1 MKLTETRKAFLEAA
15 IEKYGS
21 ETVIKRSDIES
32 LVESNEFGFPYWFT
46 WIAAGGIWDKDLK
59 RGEYRLPE
67 TSTPK
72 SFPREKFEDFET
84 GDPIGGSALTPNVT
98 VKTVSTEISTSNEE
112 AVEESIVA
120 YHNPTENLVPSKD
133 PLYVPFGH
141 FNDIYS
147 IIKSGMYYPAFI
159 TGLSGN
165 GKTFMVEQACAKAK
179 REFFRVNITV
189 ETDEDD
195 LLGHYALI
203 DGNTVWQDGPVV
215 KAMERG
221 AILLLDEIDLAS
233 SKIMCLQPVLE
244 GKGVFLKKV
253 NRFVSPSKGFNVLA
267 TANTKGKGS
276 EDGRFIGTN
285 ILNEAFLERFPITVE
300 QEYPTVSV
308 ERKILDKV
316 FVSLDVDCGDFSERL
331 VTWADIIRKTFF
343 EGGIDEIIAT
353 RRLVHIANAFA
364 IFGDRK
370 KAIEMC
376 IARFDEDTKT
386 SFIDLYSKVDAEVSE
401 AMAKEAAGEG
411 NLMTPDTSLEDKTS
425 DSEDLT
431 PF

>member
-1 MKLTETRKAFLEAA
+1 MKMSESRKLSLDAFRDYVGGDSFTRKDILEFTESGRHKELGVIRPWFL
-15 IEKYGS
+15 
-21 ETVIKRSDIES
+21 
-32 LVESNEFGFPYWFT
+32 
-46 WIAAGGIWDKDLK
+46 AGDENKIS
-59 RGEYRLPE
+59 RGLWRWPSTEVASV
-67 TSTPK
+67 STPE
-72 SFPREKFEDFET
+72 SVPVVE
-84 GDPIGGSALTPNVT
+84 
-98 VKTVSTEISTSNEE
+98 TVSTT
-112 AVEESIVA
+112 EESSSVVA
-120 YHNPTENLVPSKD
+120 YHNPTENLVPDKD

-141 FNDIYS
+141 FNDVQNIA
-147 IIKSGMYYPAFI
+147 KSGRFYPAFI

-179 REFFRVNITV
+179 REYFRVNITV

-203 DGNTVWQDGPVV
+203 NGNTVWQDGPVV

-221 AILLLDEIDLAS
+221 AVLLLDEIDLAS

-253 NRFVSPSKGFNVLA
+253 NRFVKPSVGFTVFA

-276 EDGRFIGTN
+276 EDGRFIGTI
-285 ILNEAFLERFPITVE
+285 ILNEAFLERFPITME
-300 QEYPTVSV
+300 QEYPSV
-308 ERKILDKV
+308 AIERKILDKV
-316 FVSLDVDCGDFSERL
+316 FVSLDIESGDFSEKL
-331 VTWADIIRKTFF
+331 VNWADIIRKTFY

-364 IFGDRK
+364 IFNDRK

-376 IARFDEDTKT
+376 INRFDDDTKT
-386 SFIDLYSKVDAEVSE
+386 SFLDLYSKVDSEVVLGEEMTDDEKIREYE
-401 AMAKEAAGEG
+401 APKDDE
-411 NLMTPDTSLEDKTS
+411 ED
-425 DSEDLT
+425 DLS

>member
-1 MKLTETRKAFLEAA
+1 MNLSPAKKRFVDLASAKYGEGAVMTRDEVKAFVKEADLGWVSWFVRA
-15 IEKYGS
+15 PYRVGTGKFKLPVNGDMIAPVKPKKMKVPVMKNS
-21 ETVIKRSDIES
+21 E
-32 LVESNEFGFPYWFT
+32 
-46 WIAAGGIWDKDLK
+46 
-59 RGEYRLPE
+59 
-67 TSTPK
+67 
-72 SFPREKFEDFET
+72 
-84 GDPIGGSALTPNVT
+84 IG
-98 VKTVSTEISTSNEE
+98 
-112 AVEESIVA
+112 EESVVA
-120 YHNPTENLVPSKD
+120 YHNPTENLVPDKD
-133 PLYVPFGH
+133 PLYVPFGN
-141 FNDIYS
+141 FNDVYS
-147 IIKSGMYYPAFI
+147 IIKSGRYYPAFI

-179 REFFRVNITV
+179 REYFRVNITV

-253 NRFVSPSKGFNVLA
+253 NRFVSPSVGFNVLA

-285 ILNEAFLERFPITVE
+285 ILNEAFLERFPITIE
-300 QEYPTVSV
+300 QAYPSMAI
-308 ERKILDKV
+308 ERKILEKV
-316 FVSLDVDCGDFSERL
+316 FSSLDISEYGDFAEKL

-353 RRLVHIANAFA
+353 RRLVHIVKAYT
-364 IFGDRK
+364 IFKDK
-370 KAIEMC
+370 LKAIEMC
-376 IARFDEDTKT
+376 TNRFDEDTKT
-386 SFIDLYSKVDAEVSE
+386 SFLDLYSKVDAGVDLDEEVSE
-401 AMAKEAAGEG
+401 EVEEEKE
-411 NLMTPDTSLEDKTS
+411 EDS
-425 DSEDLT
+425 DL
-431 PF
+431 PY

>member
-1 MKLTETRKAFLEAA
+1 MSLSPAKQKFVDLAA
-15 IEKYGS
+15 AKYGEGATLAMS
-21 ETVIKRSDIES
+21 DVTSIREEHGLGWPSWFVRPPYRVGRGLFKLPVEGESITPIISKPIVNESVVEET
-32 LVESNEFGFPYWFT
+32 
-46 WIAAGGIWDKDLK
+46 
-59 RGEYRLPE
+59 
-67 TSTPK
+67 
-72 SFPREKFEDFET
+72 
-84 GDPIGGSALTPNVT
+84 
-98 VKTVSTEISTSNEE
+98 E
-112 AVEESIVA
+112 AVMA
-120 YHNPTENLVPSKD
+120 YHNPTESLVPSKD

-147 IIKSGMYYPAFI
+147 IVKSGQYYPAFV

-165 GKTFMVEQACAKAK
+165 GKTFMIEQACAKAK

-221 AILLLDEIDLAS
+221 AVLLLDEIDLAS

-244 GKGVFLKKV
+244 GNGVFLKKV
-253 NRFVSPSKGFNVLA
+253 NRFVSPSKGFTVLA

-300 QEYPTVSV
+300 QEYPSMSV

-316 FVSLDVDCGDFSERL
+316 FASLDVEAGDFSERL
-331 VTWADIIRKTFF
+331 VTWADIIRKTFY

-353 RRLVHIANAFA
+353 RRLVHIANAYA

-370 KAIEMC
+370 KAIELC

-386 SFIDLYSKVDAEVSE
+386 SFLDLYTKVDEQVSNKTE
-401 AMAKEAAGEG
+401 DE
-411 NLMTPDTSLEDKTS
+411 LMPCDNKGTDES
-425 DSEDLT
+425 DDLT

>member
-1 MKLTETRKAFLEAA
+1 MDLNNGERHSNLITLYREYIMKMSESRKLSLDAFRAYVGGNSFTRKDILEFTESGRHKELGVIRPWFLAA
-15 IEKYGS
+15 DENKVSRGLWRWPS
-21 ETVIKRSDIES
+21 TDVAPES
-32 LVESNEFGFPYWFT
+32 APVSVPVV
-46 WIAAGGIWDKDLK
+46 
-59 RGEYRLPE
+59 
-67 TSTPK
+67 K
-72 SFPREKFEDFET
+72 S
-84 GDPIGGSALTPNVT
+84 
-98 VKTVSTEISTSNEE
+98 VSTT
-112 AVEESIVA
+112 EESSVVA
-120 YHNPTENLVPSKD
+120 YHNPTENLVPDKD

-141 FNDIYS
+141 FYDVYNIT
-147 IIKSGMYYPAFI
+147 KSGRFYPTFV

-179 REFFRVNITV
+179 REYFRVNITV

-221 AILLLDEIDLAS
+221 AVLLLDEIDLAS

-244 GKGVFLKKV
+244 GKGVYLKKV
-253 NRFVSPSKGFNVLA
+253 NRFVKPSVGFSVFA

-285 ILNEAFLERFPITVE
+285 ILNEAFLERFPITME
-300 QEYPTVSV
+300 QEYPSV
-308 ERKILDKV
+308 AIEKKILDKV
-316 FVSLDVDCGDFSERL
+316 FVSLDVNPGDFAEKL
-331 VTWADIIRKTFF
+331 VNWADIIRKTFY

-364 IFGDRK
+364 IFSDRK

-376 IARFDEDTKT
+376 INRFDDDTKT
-386 SFIDLYSKVDAEVSE
+386 SFLDLYSKVDAEVVLDEETEAEEAHRLLDEENVDDDSSE
-401 AMAKEAAGEG
+401 
-411 NLMTPDTSLEDKTS
+411 NLQ
-425 DSEDLT
+425 

>member
-1 MKLTETRKAFLEAA
+1 MNLSPAKKRFVDLASVKYGEGAVMTREEVKAFVKEADLGWVSWFVRA
-15 IEKYGS
+15 PYRVGTGKFKLPVNGDMITPVKPKKVKLPVMKKIE
-21 ETVIKRSDIES
+21 VD
-32 LVESNEFGFPYWFT
+32 
-46 WIAAGGIWDKDLK
+46 
-59 RGEYRLPE
+59 
-67 TSTPK
+67 
-72 SFPREKFEDFET
+72 
-84 GDPIGGSALTPNVT
+84 
-98 VKTVSTEISTSNEE
+98 
-112 AVEESIVA
+112 EESVVA
-120 YHNPTENLVPSKD
+120 YHNPPENLIPEKD
-133 PLYVPFGH
+133 PLYVPFGN
-141 FNDIYS
+141 FNDVYT
-147 IIKSGMYYPAFI
+147 IIKSGRYYPAFI

-179 REFFRVNITV
+179 REYFRVNITV

-253 NRFVSPSKGFNVLA
+253 NRFVSPSVGFNVLA

-300 QEYPTVSV
+300 QEYPSMSV

-316 FVSLDVDCGDFSERL
+316 FASLDITEYGDFAEKL
-331 VTWADIIRKTFF
+331 VTWADIIRKTFY

-353 RRLVHIANAFA
+353 RRLVHIVNAYA

-376 IARFDEDTKT
+376 IARFDDDTKT
-386 SFIDLYSKVDAEVSE
+386 SFLDLYSKC
-401 AMAKEAAGEG
+401 
-411 NLMTPDTSLEDKTS
+411 
-425 DSEDLT
+425 DSEVVVTDEESTETVEETSTEETEDNLN

>member
-1 MKLTETRKAFLEAA
+1 MNLSPAKKRFVDLASAKYGKGAVMTRNEVKAFVKEADLGWVSWFVRAPYRVGTGKFKLPVDGDMITPLEPKKLKVPVMEK
-15 IEKYGS
+15 IEVDG
-21 ETVIKRSDIES
+21 ES
-32 LVESNEFGFPYWFT
+32 V
-46 WIAAGGIWDKDLK
+46 
-59 RGEYRLPE
+59 
-67 TSTPK
+67 
-72 SFPREKFEDFET
+72 
-84 GDPIGGSALTPNVT
+84 
-98 VKTVSTEISTSNEE
+98 
-112 AVEESIVA
+112 VA
-120 YHNPTENLVPSKD
+120 YHNPPEKLIPEKD
-133 PLYVPFGH
+133 PLYVPFGN
-141 FNDIYS
+141 FNDVYS
-147 IIKSGMYYPAFI
+147 IIKSGRYYPAFI

-253 NRFVSPSKGFNVLA
+253 NRFVSPSIGFNVLA

-285 ILNEAFLERFPITVE
+285 ILNEAFLERFPITIE
-300 QEYPTVSV
+300 QVYPSMAT

-316 FVSLDVDCGDFSERL
+316 FTSLDIVNYGDFAEKL
-331 VTWADIIRKTFF
+331 VTWADIIRKTFY

-353 RRLVHIANAFA
+353 RRLVHIVNAYG

-386 SFIDLYSKVDAEVSE
+386 SFLDLYSKCDSEVVVTEESTETVLETAE
-401 AMAKEAAGEG
+401 
-411 NLMTPDTSLEDKTS
+411 DTSEETEDN
-425 DSEDLT
+425 LN

>member
-1 MKLTETRKAFLEAA
+1 MNLSPAKKRFVDLASAKYGEGAVMTREEVKAFVKEADLGWVSWFVRA
-15 IEKYGS
+15 PYRVGTGKFKLPVNGEMMAPVKPKKLKVPVMKNS
-21 ETVIKRSDIES
+21 EV
-32 LVESNEFGFPYWFT
+32 G
-46 WIAAGGIWDKDLK
+46 
-59 RGEYRLPE
+59 
-67 TSTPK
+67 
-72 SFPREKFEDFET
+72 
-84 GDPIGGSALTPNVT
+84 
-98 VKTVSTEISTSNEE
+98 
-112 AVEESIVA
+112 EESVVA
-120 YHNPTENLVPSKD
+120 YHNPTENLVPDKD
-133 PLYVPFGH
+133 PLYVPFGN
-141 FNDIYS
+141 FNDVYS
-147 IIKSGMYYPAFI
+147 IIKSGRYYPAFI

-179 REFFRVNITV
+179 REYFRVNITV

-253 NRFVSPSKGFNVLA
+253 NRFVSPSVGFNVLA

-300 QEYPTVSV
+300 QEYPSMSV

-316 FVSLDVDCGDFSERL
+316 FASLDITEYGDFAEKL
-331 VTWADIIRKTFF
+331 VTWADIIRKTFY

-353 RRLVHIANAFA
+353 RRLVHIVNAYA

-376 IARFDEDTKT
+376 IARFDDDTKT
-386 SFIDLYSKVDAEVSE
+386 SFLDLYSKC
-401 AMAKEAAGEG
+401 
-411 NLMTPDTSLEDKTS
+411 
-425 DSEDLT
+425 DSEVVVTEESTETVEEAPKDESSEYM
-431 PF
+431 

>member
-1 MKLTETRKAFLEAA
+1 MSLSPAKQKFVDLAA
-15 IEKYGS
+15 AKYGEGATLAMS
-21 ETVIKRSDIES
+21 DVTSIREEHGLGWPSWFVRPPYRVGRGLFKLPVEGESITPIISKPIVNESVVEET
-32 LVESNEFGFPYWFT
+32 
-46 WIAAGGIWDKDLK
+46 
-59 RGEYRLPE
+59 
-67 TSTPK
+67 
-72 SFPREKFEDFET
+72 
-84 GDPIGGSALTPNVT
+84 
-98 VKTVSTEISTSNEE
+98 E
-112 AVEESIVA
+112 AVMA
-120 YHNPTENLVPSKD
+120 YHNPTESLVPSKD

-147 IIKSGMYYPAFI
+147 IVKSGLYYPAFV

-165 GKTFMVEQACAKAK
+165 GKTFMIEQACAKAK

-221 AILLLDEIDLAS
+221 AVLLLDEIDLAS

-244 GKGVFLKKV
+244 GNGVFLKKV
-253 NRFVSPSKGFNVLA
+253 NRFVSPSKGFTVLA

-300 QEYPTVSV
+300 QEYPAMSV

-316 FVSLDVDCGDFSERL
+316 FASLDVDAGDFSERL
-331 VTWADIIRKTFF
+331 VTWADIIRKTFY

-353 RRLVHIANAFA
+353 RRLVHIANAYA

-370 KAIEMC
+370 KAIELC

-386 SFIDLYSKVDAEVSE
+386 SFLDLYSKVDEEVSN
-401 AMAKEAAGEG
+401 AMADEAGAESE
-411 NLMTPDTSLEDKTS
+411 TKSEDE
-425 DSEDLT
+425 EDLT

>member
-1 MKLTETRKAFLEAA
+1 MSLSPAKQKFVDLA
-15 IEKYGS
+15 S
-21 ETVIKRSDIES
+21 ET
-32 LVESNEFGFPYWFT
+32 Y
-46 WIAAGGIWDKDLK
+46 
-59 RGEYRLPE
+59 GEGAVLDREMINTVCEMHNLPNP
-67 TSTPK
+67 SW
-72 SFPREKFEDFET
+72 FPRSTYSVGRGQFKL
-84 GDPIGGSALTPNVT
+84 PIEGESITPIISKPT
-98 VKTVSTEISTSNEE
+98 VKESVM
-112 AVEESIVA
+112 EESAVVA
-120 YHNPTENLVPSKD
+120 YHNPTESLVPNKD

-147 IIKSGMYYPAFI
+147 IVKSGMYYPAFV

-165 GKTFMVEQACAKAK
+165 GKTFMIEQACAKAK

-221 AILLLDEIDLAS
+221 AVLLLDEIDLAS

-244 GKGVFLKKV
+244 GNGVFLKKV
-253 NRFVSPSKGFNVLA
+253 NRFVSPSKGFTVLA

-300 QEYPTVSV
+300 QEYPAMSV

-316 FVSLDVDCGDFSERL
+316 FASLDVDAGDFSERL
-331 VTWADIIRKTFF
+331 VTWADIIRKTFY

-353 RRLVHIANAFA
+353 RRLVHIANAYA

-370 KAIEMC
+370 KAIELC

-386 SFIDLYSKVDAEVSE
+386 SFLDLYTKVDEQVSNKTE
-401 AMAKEAAGEG
+401 DE
-411 NLMTPDTSLEDKTS
+411 LMPGDNKGTDES
-425 DSEDLT
+425 DDSDLT

>member
-1 MKLTETRKAFLEAA
+1 MSLSPAKQKFVDLAA
-15 IEKYGS
+15 AKYGEGATLAMS
-21 ETVIKRSDIES
+21 DVTSIREEHGLGWPSWFVRPPYRVGRGLFKLPVEGESITPIISKPIVNESVVEET
-32 LVESNEFGFPYWFT
+32 
-46 WIAAGGIWDKDLK
+46 
-59 RGEYRLPE
+59 
-67 TSTPK
+67 
-72 SFPREKFEDFET
+72 
-84 GDPIGGSALTPNVT
+84 
-98 VKTVSTEISTSNEE
+98 E
-112 AVEESIVA
+112 AVMA
-120 YHNPTENLVPSKD
+120 YHNPTESLVPSKD

-147 IIKSGMYYPAFI
+147 IVKSGRYYPAFV

-165 GKTFMVEQACAKAK
+165 GKTFMIEQACAKAK

-221 AILLLDEIDLAS
+221 AVLLLDEIDLAS
-233 SKIMCLQPVLE
+233 SKIMCLQPVFE
-244 GKGVFLKKV
+244 GNGVFLKKV
-253 NRFVSPSKGFNVLA
+253 NRFVSPSKGFTVLA

-300 QEYPTVSV
+300 QEYPAMSV

-316 FVSLDVDCGDFSERL
+316 FASLDVDAGDFSERL
-331 VTWADIIRKTFF
+331 VTWADIIRKTFY

-353 RRLVHIANAFA
+353 RRLVHIANAYA

-370 KAIEMC
+370 KAIELC

-386 SFIDLYSKVDAEVSE
+386 SFLDLYTKVDEQVSNKTE
-401 AMAKEAAGEG
+401 DE
-411 NLMTPDTSLEDKTS
+411 LMPGDNKGTDES
-425 DSEDLT
+425 DDSDLT

>member
-1 MKLTETRKAFLEAA
+1 MNLSPAKKRFVDLASVKYGKGAVMTREEVKAFVKEADLGWVSWFVRA
-15 IEKYGS
+15 PYRVGTGKFKLPVNGDMITPVKPKKLKLPVMKKIE
-21 ETVIKRSDIES
+21 VD
-32 LVESNEFGFPYWFT
+32 
-46 WIAAGGIWDKDLK
+46 
-59 RGEYRLPE
+59 
-67 TSTPK
+67 
-72 SFPREKFEDFET
+72 
-84 GDPIGGSALTPNVT
+84 
-98 VKTVSTEISTSNEE
+98 
-112 AVEESIVA
+112 EESVVA
-120 YHNPTENLVPSKD
+120 YHNPPENLIPEKD
-133 PLYVPFGH
+133 PLYVPFGN
-141 FNDIYS
+141 FNDVYT
-147 IIKSGMYYPAFI
+147 IIKSGRYYPAFI

-179 REFFRVNITV
+179 REYFRVNITV

-244 GKGVFLKKV
+244 GKGVYLKKV
-253 NRFVSPSKGFNVLA
+253 NRFVSPSVGFNVLA

-300 QEYPTVSV
+300 QEYPSMSV

-316 FVSLDVDCGDFSERL
+316 FASLDITEYGDFAEKL
-331 VTWADIIRKTFF
+331 VTWADIIRKTFY

-353 RRLVHIANAFA
+353 RRLVHIVNAYA

-376 IARFDEDTKT
+376 IARFDDDTKT
-386 SFIDLYSKVDAEVSE
+386 SFLDLYSKC
-401 AMAKEAAGEG
+401 
-411 NLMTPDTSLEDKTS
+411 
-425 DSEDLT
+425 DSEVVVTEESTETVEETSTEETEDNLN

>member
-1 MKLTETRKAFLEAA
+1 MSLSPAKQKFVDLAA
-15 IEKYGS
+15 AKYG
-21 ETVIKRSDIES
+21 EGATLAMSDVTSIREEHGLGWPSWFVRPPYRVGRGLFKLPVEGES
-32 LVESNEFGFPYWFT
+32 ITPIISKPIVRES
-46 WIAAGGIWDKDLK
+46 
-59 RGEYRLPE
+59 
-67 TSTPK
+67 
-72 SFPREKFEDFET
+72 
-84 GDPIGGSALTPNVT
+84 V
-98 VKTVSTEISTSNEE
+98 
-112 AVEESIVA
+112 VEETQAVMA
-120 YHNPTENLVPSKD
+120 YHNPTESLVPSKD

-147 IIKSGMYYPAFI
+147 IVKSGLYYPAFV

-165 GKTFMVEQACAKAK
+165 GKTFMIEQACAKAK

-221 AILLLDEIDLAS
+221 AVLLLDEIDLAS

-244 GKGVFLKKV
+244 GNGVFLKKV
-253 NRFVSPSKGFNVLA
+253 NRFVSPSKGFTVLA

-300 QEYPTVSV
+300 QEYPAMSV

-316 FVSLDVDCGDFSERL
+316 FASLDVDAGDFSERL
-331 VTWADIIRKTFF
+331 VTWADIIRKTFY

-353 RRLVHIANAFA
+353 RRLVHIANAYA

-370 KAIEMC
+370 KAIELC

-386 SFIDLYSKVDAEVSE
+386 SFLDLYSKVDEEVSN
-401 AMAKEAAGEG
+401 AMADEAGVE
-411 NLMTPDTSLEDKTS
+411 NEIKS
-425 DSEDLT
+425 DDADDLT

>member
-1 MKLTETRKAFLEAA
+1 MIMNLSPAKKKF
-15 IEKYGS
+15 
-21 ETVIKRSDIES
+21 V
-32 LVESNEFGFPYWFT
+32 
-46 WIAAGGIWDKDLK
+46 DL
-59 RGEYRLPE
+59 
-67 TSTPK
+67 
-72 SFPREKFEDFET
+72 
-84 GDPIGGSALTPNVT
+84 A
-98 VKTVSTEISTSNEE
+98 STEYGVGAILTKDKVTTFAEKSGICCPTWFVRAPYRVGTGKFKLPVDGDVITPVKPKKVKLPVMKNSE
-112 AVEESIVA
+112 VGEESVVA
-120 YHNPTENLVPSKD
+120 YHNPTENLVPEKD
-133 PLYVPFGH
+133 PLYVPFGN
-141 FNDIYS
+141 FNDVFS
-147 IIKSGMYYPAFI
+147 IIKSGRYYPAFI

-179 REFFRVNITV
+179 REYFRVNITV

-244 GKGVFLKKV
+244 GKGVYLKKV
-253 NRFVSPSKGFNVLA
+253 NRFVSPSVGFNVLA

-300 QEYPTVSV
+300 QKYPSMAV

-316 FVSLDVDCGDFSERL
+316 FASLDITEYGDFSEKL
-331 VTWADIIRKTFF
+331 VTWADIIRKTFY

-353 RRLVHIANAFA
+353 RRLVHIVNAYA
-364 IFGDRK
+364 IFSDRK

-376 IARFDEDTKT
+376 IARFDDDTKT
-386 SFIDLYSKVDAEVSE
+386 SFLDLYSKC
-401 AMAKEAAGEG
+401 
-411 NLMTPDTSLEDKTS
+411 
-425 DSEDLT
+425 DSEVVVTDEESTETVEEISVEETNVDRT

>member
-1 MKLTETRKAFLEAA
+1 MNLSPAKKRFVDLASVKYGEGAVMTREEVKAFVKEADLGWVSWFVRA
-15 IEKYGS
+15 PYRVGTGKFKLPVNGDMIAPVKPKKLKVPVMKKS
-21 ETVIKRSDIES
+21 EVD
-32 LVESNEFGFPYWFT
+32 
-46 WIAAGGIWDKDLK
+46 
-59 RGEYRLPE
+59 
-67 TSTPK
+67 
-72 SFPREKFEDFET
+72 
-84 GDPIGGSALTPNVT
+84 
-98 VKTVSTEISTSNEE
+98 
-112 AVEESIVA
+112 EESVVA
-120 YHNPTENLVPSKD
+120 YHNPPEKLIPEKD
-133 PLYVPFGH
+133 PLYVPFGN
-141 FNDIYS
+141 FNDVYS
-147 IIKSGMYYPAFI
+147 IIKSGRYYPAFI

-203 DGNTVWQDGPVV
+203 NGNTVWQDGPVV

-253 NRFVSPSKGFNVLA
+253 NWFVSPSIGFNVLA

-300 QEYPTVSV
+300 QEYPSMSV

-316 FVSLDVDCGDFSERL
+316 FASLDITEYGDFAEKL
-331 VTWADIIRKTFF
+331 VTWADIIRKTFY

-353 RRLVHIANAFA
+353 RRLVHIVNAYA

-376 IARFDEDTKT
+376 IARFDDDTKT
-386 SFIDLYSKVDAEVSE
+386 SFLDLYSKC
-401 AMAKEAAGEG
+401 
-411 NLMTPDTSLEDKTS
+411 
-425 DSEDLT
+425 DSEVVVTDEEST
-431 PF
+431 ETVEEAPKDESSEYM

>member
-1 MKLTETRKAFLEAA
+1 MSLSPAKQKFVDLA
-15 IEKYGS
+15 S
-21 ETVIKRSDIES
+21 ET
-32 LVESNEFGFPYWFT
+32 Y
-46 WIAAGGIWDKDLK
+46 
-59 RGEYRLPE
+59 GEGAVLDREMINTVCEMHNLPNP
-67 TSTPK
+67 SW
-72 SFPREKFEDFET
+72 FPRSTYSVGRGQFKLPVEGEAIT
-84 GDPIGGSALTPNVT
+84 PI
-98 VKTVSTEISTSNEE
+98 ISKPAVRESVMEE
-112 AVEESIVA
+112 PAVVA
-120 YHNPTENLVPSKD
+120 YHNPTESLVPNKD

-147 IIKSGMYYPAFI
+147 IVKSGMYYPAFV

-165 GKTFMVEQACAKAK
+165 GKTFMIEQACAKAK

-221 AILLLDEIDLAS
+221 AVLLLDEIDLAS

-244 GKGVFLKKV
+244 GNGVFLKKV
-253 NRFVSPSKGFNVLA
+253 NRFVAPSKGFTVLA

-300 QEYPTVSV
+300 QEYPSMSV

-316 FVSLDVDCGDFSERL
+316 FTSLDVEAGDFSERL
-331 VTWADIIRKTFF
+331 VTWADIIRKTFY

-386 SFIDLYSKVDAEVSE
+386 SFLDLYTKVDEQVSNKTE
-401 AMAKEAAGEG
+401 DE
-411 NLMTPDTSLEDKTS
+411 LMPGDNKGTDES
-425 DSEDLT
+425 DDLT

>member
-1 MKLTETRKAFLEAA
+1 MMNLSPAKKRFVELASATYGDGAVITRDEVKALVKDHGLGWVSWFVRAPYRVGTGKFKLPVSGETITPIKPKKVKVPVMKK
-15 IEKYGS
+15 S
-21 ETVIKRSDIES
+21 E
-32 LVESNEFGFPYWFT
+32 
-46 WIAAGGIWDKDLK
+46 
-59 RGEYRLPE
+59 
-67 TSTPK
+67 
-72 SFPREKFEDFET
+72 
-84 GDPIGGSALTPNVT
+84 IG
-98 VKTVSTEISTSNEE
+98 
-112 AVEESIVA
+112 EESVVA
-120 YHNPTENLVPSKD
+120 YHNPTENLVPDKD
-133 PLYVPFGH
+133 PLYVPFGNY
-141 FNDIYS
+141 NDVYS
-147 IIKSGMYYPAFI
+147 IIKSGRYYPAFI

-253 NRFVSPSKGFNVLA
+253 NRFVSPSVGFNVLA

-300 QEYPTVSV
+300 QEYPSMAI

-316 FVSLDVDCGDFSERL
+316 FTSLDIEAGDFSEKL
-331 VTWADIIRKTFF
+331 VTWADIIRKTFY

-353 RRLVHIANAFA
+353 RRLVHIVNAYA

-376 IARFDEDTKT
+376 INRFDEDTKT
-386 SFIDLYSKVDAEVSE
+386 SFLDLYSKC
-401 AMAKEAAGEG
+401 
-411 NLMTPDTSLEDKTS
+411 
-425 DSEDLT
+425 DSEVVVEEESTETVEETSTDTEENLN

>member
-1 MKLTETRKAFLEAA
+1 MNLSPAKKRFVDLASAKYGEGAVMTRDEVKAFVKEADLGWVSWFVRA
-15 IEKYGS
+15 PYRVGTGKFKLPVNGEMITPIKPKKLKVPVMKKS
-21 ETVIKRSDIES
+21 E
-32 LVESNEFGFPYWFT
+32 
-46 WIAAGGIWDKDLK
+46 
-59 RGEYRLPE
+59 
-67 TSTPK
+67 
-72 SFPREKFEDFET
+72 
-84 GDPIGGSALTPNVT
+84 IG
-98 VKTVSTEISTSNEE
+98 
-112 AVEESIVA
+112 EESVVA
-120 YHNPTENLVPSKD
+120 YHNPTENLVPDKD
-133 PLYVPFGH
+133 PLYVPFGNY
-141 FNDIYS
+141 NDVYS

-253 NRFVSPSKGFNVLA
+253 NRFVSPSVGFNVLA

-300 QEYPTVSV
+300 QDYPSMAI

-316 FVSLDVDCGDFSERL
+316 FTSLDISDFGDFPEKL
-331 VTWADIIRKTFF
+331 VTWADIIRKTFY

-353 RRLVHIANAFA
+353 RRLVHIANAYA

-376 IARFDEDTKT
+376 INRFDEDTKT
-386 SFIDLYSKVDAEVSE
+386 SFLDLYSKC
-401 AMAKEAAGEG
+401 
-411 NLMTPDTSLEDKTS
+411 
-425 DSEDLT
+425 DSEVVIEEESTETVEETSTDTEENLN

>member
-1 MKLTETRKAFLEAA
+1 MNLSPAKKRFVELASATYGDGAVITR
-15 IEKYGS
+15 
-21 ETVIKRSDIES
+21 
-32 LVESNEFGFPYWFT
+32 NE
-46 WIAAGGIWDKDLK
+46 
-59 RGEYRLPE
+59 
-67 TSTPK
+67 
-72 SFPREKFEDFET
+72 
-84 GDPIGGSALTPNVT
+84 
-98 VKTVSTEISTSNEE
+98 VKTLVKDHGLGWVSWFVRAPYRVGTGKFKLPVAGDMIAPLKPKKLKVPVMKKVE
-112 AVEESIVA
+112 VDEESVVA
-120 YHNPTENLVPSKD
+120 YHNPPEKLVPEKD
-133 PLYVPFGH
+133 PLYVPFGN
-141 FNDIYS
+141 FNDVYS
-147 IIKSGMYYPAFI
+147 IIKSGRYYPAFI

-253 NRFVSPSKGFNVLA
+253 NRFVSPSVGFNVLA

-285 ILNEAFLERFPITVE
+285 ILNEAFLERFPITIE
-300 QEYPTVSV
+300 QVYPSMAT

-316 FVSLDVDCGDFSERL
+316 FTSLDISEYGDFAEKL

-353 RRLVHIANAFA
+353 RRLVHIVNAYG

-370 KAIEMC
+370 KALEMC

-386 SFIDLYSKVDAEVSE
+386 SFLDLYSKCDSEVVVTEESTETVLETAE
-401 AMAKEAAGEG
+401 
-411 NLMTPDTSLEDKTS
+411 DTSEETEENLN
-425 DSEDLT
+425 

>member
-1 MKLTETRKAFLEAA
+1 MSLSPAKKRFVDLASAKYGEGAVMTRDEVKAFVKEADLGWVSWFVRA
-15 IEKYGS
+15 PYRVGTGKFKLPVNGEMMAPVKPKKLKVPVMKNS
-21 ETVIKRSDIES
+21 EV
-32 LVESNEFGFPYWFT
+32 G
-46 WIAAGGIWDKDLK
+46 
-59 RGEYRLPE
+59 
-67 TSTPK
+67 
-72 SFPREKFEDFET
+72 
-84 GDPIGGSALTPNVT
+84 
-98 VKTVSTEISTSNEE
+98 
-112 AVEESIVA
+112 EESVVA
-120 YHNPTENLVPSKD
+120 YHNPTENLVPDKD
-133 PLYVPFGH
+133 PLYVPFGN
-141 FNDIYS
+141 FNDVFS
-147 IIKSGMYYPAFI
+147 IIKSGRYYPAFI

-179 REFFRVNITV
+179 REYFRVNITV

-253 NRFVSPSKGFNVLA
+253 NRFVSPSVGFNVLA

-300 QEYPTVSV
+300 QEYPSMSV

-316 FVSLDVDCGDFSERL
+316 FASLDITEYGDFSEKL
-331 VTWADIIRKTFF
+331 VTWADIIRKTFY

-353 RRLVHIANAFA
+353 RRLVHIVNAYA
-364 IFGDRK
+364 IFDDRK

-376 IARFDEDTKT
+376 IARFDDDTKT
-386 SFIDLYSKVDAEVSE
+386 SFLDLYSKC
-401 AMAKEAAGEG
+401 
-411 NLMTPDTSLEDKTS
+411 
-425 DSEDLT
+425 DSEVVMNEESTETVEEAPKDESSEYM
-431 PF
+431 

>member
-1 MKLTETRKAFLEAA
+1 MSLSPAKQKFVDLA
-15 IEKYGS
+15 S
-21 ETVIKRSDIES
+21 ET
-32 LVESNEFGFPYWFT
+32 Y
-46 WIAAGGIWDKDLK
+46 
-59 RGEYRLPE
+59 GEGAVLDREMINTVCEMHNLPNP
-67 TSTPK
+67 SW
-72 SFPREKFEDFET
+72 FPRSTYSVGRGQFKLPVEGET
-84 GDPIGGSALTPNVT
+84 ITPT
-98 VKTVSTEISTSNEE
+98 ISKP
-112 AVEESIVA
+112 AVRESVMEESAVVA
-120 YHNPTENLVPSKD
+120 YHNPTESLVPNKD

-147 IIKSGMYYPAFI
+147 IVKSGMYYPAFV

-165 GKTFMVEQACAKAK
+165 GKTFMIEQACAKAK

-221 AILLLDEIDLAS
+221 AVLLLDEIDLAS

-244 GKGVFLKKV
+244 GNGVFLKKV
-253 NRFVSPSKGFNVLA
+253 NRFVSPSKGFTVLA

-300 QEYPTVSV
+300 QEYPAMSV

-316 FVSLDVDCGDFSERL
+316 FASLDVDAGDFSERL
-331 VTWADIIRKTFF
+331 VTWADIIRKTFY

-353 RRLVHIANAFA
+353 RRLVHIANAYA

-370 KAIEMC
+370 KAIELC

-386 SFIDLYSKVDAEVSE
+386 SFLDLYSKVDEEVSN
-401 AMAKEAAGEG
+401 AMADEAGVESE
-411 NLMTPDTSLEDKTS
+411 TKSEDE
-425 DSEDLT
+425 EDLT

>member
-1 MKLTETRKAFLEAA
+1 MNLSPAKKRFVDLASAKYGEGAVMTRDEVKAFVKEADLGWVSWFVRA
-15 IEKYGS
+15 PYRVGTGKFKLPVNGDMITPVKPKKVKLPVMKKIE
-21 ETVIKRSDIES
+21 VD
-32 LVESNEFGFPYWFT
+32 
-46 WIAAGGIWDKDLK
+46 
-59 RGEYRLPE
+59 
-67 TSTPK
+67 
-72 SFPREKFEDFET
+72 
-84 GDPIGGSALTPNVT
+84 
-98 VKTVSTEISTSNEE
+98 
-112 AVEESIVA
+112 EESVVA
-120 YHNPTENLVPSKD
+120 YHNPPENLIPEKD
-133 PLYVPFGH
+133 PLYVPFGN
-141 FNDIYS
+141 FNDVYT
-147 IIKSGMYYPAFI
+147 IIKSGKYYSVFI

-179 REFFRVNITV
+179 REYFRVNITV

-253 NRFVSPSKGFNVLA
+253 NRFVSPSVGFNVLA

-300 QEYPTVSV
+300 QEYPSMSV

-316 FVSLDVDCGDFSERL
+316 FASLDITEYGDFAEKL
-331 VTWADIIRKTFF
+331 VTWADIIRKTFY

-353 RRLVHIANAFA
+353 RRLVHIVNAYA

-376 IARFDEDTKT
+376 IARFDDDTKT
-386 SFIDLYSKVDAEVSE
+386 SFLDLYSKC
-401 AMAKEAAGEG
+401 
-411 NLMTPDTSLEDKTS
+411 
-425 DSEDLT
+425 DSEVVVTEESTETVEETSTEETEDNLN

>member
-1 MKLTETRKAFLEAA
+1 MNLSPAKKRFVDLASAKYGEGAVLTRDEVKAFVKEADLGWVSWFVRA
-15 IEKYGS
+15 PYRVGTGKFKLPVNGDMITPVKPKKVKLPVMKKIE
-21 ETVIKRSDIES
+21 VD
-32 LVESNEFGFPYWFT
+32 
-46 WIAAGGIWDKDLK
+46 
-59 RGEYRLPE
+59 
-67 TSTPK
+67 
-72 SFPREKFEDFET
+72 
-84 GDPIGGSALTPNVT
+84 
-98 VKTVSTEISTSNEE
+98 
-112 AVEESIVA
+112 EESVVA
-120 YHNPTENLVPSKD
+120 YHNPPENLIPEKD
-133 PLYVPFGH
+133 PLYVPFGN
-141 FNDIYS
+141 FNDVYT
-147 IIKSGMYYPAFI
+147 IIKSGRYYPAFI

-179 REFFRVNITV
+179 REYFRVNITV

-244 GKGVFLKKV
+244 GKGVYLKKV
-253 NRFVSPSKGFNVLA
+253 NRFVSPSVGFNVLA

-300 QEYPTVSV
+300 QEYPSMSV

-316 FVSLDVDCGDFSERL
+316 FASLDITEYGDFAEKL
-331 VTWADIIRKTFF
+331 VTWADIIRKTFY

-353 RRLVHIANAFA
+353 RRLVHIVNAYA

-376 IARFDEDTKT
+376 IARFDDDTKT
-386 SFIDLYSKVDAEVSE
+386 SFLDLYSKC
-401 AMAKEAAGEG
+401 
-411 NLMTPDTSLEDKTS
+411 
-425 DSEDLT
+425 DSEVVMDEESTETVEETSTEETEDNLN

>member
-1 MKLTETRKAFLEAA
+1 MNLSPAKKRFVDLASAKYGKGAVMTRNEVKAFVKEADLGWVSWFVRA
-15 IEKYGS
+15 PYRVGTGKFKLPVNGDMITPVKPKKLKLPVMKKIE
-21 ETVIKRSDIES
+21 VD
-32 LVESNEFGFPYWFT
+32 
-46 WIAAGGIWDKDLK
+46 
-59 RGEYRLPE
+59 
-67 TSTPK
+67 
-72 SFPREKFEDFET
+72 
-84 GDPIGGSALTPNVT
+84 
-98 VKTVSTEISTSNEE
+98 
-112 AVEESIVA
+112 EESVVA
-120 YHNPTENLVPSKD
+120 YHNPPENLIPEKD
-133 PLYVPFGH
+133 PLYVPFGN
-141 FNDIYS
+141 FNDVYT
-147 IIKSGMYYPAFI
+147 IIKSGRYYPAFI

-253 NRFVSPSKGFNVLA
+253 NRFVSPSVGFNVLA

-300 QEYPTVSV
+300 QEYPSMSV

-316 FVSLDVDCGDFSERL
+316 FASLDITEYGDFAEKL
-331 VTWADIIRKTFF
+331 VTWADIIRKTFY

-353 RRLVHIANAFA
+353 RRLVHIVNAYA

-376 IARFDEDTKT
+376 IARFDDDTKT
-386 SFIDLYSKVDAEVSE
+386 SFLDLYSKC
-401 AMAKEAAGEG
+401 
-411 NLMTPDTSLEDKTS
+411 
-425 DSEDLT
+425 DSEVVVTDEESTETVEETSTEETEDNLN

>member
-1 MKLTETRKAFLEAA
+1 MNLSPAKKRFVDLASAKYGEGAVMTRDEVKAFVKEADLGWVSWFVRA
-15 IEKYGS
+15 PYRVGTGKFKLPVNGDMITPVKPKKVKLPVMKKIE
-21 ETVIKRSDIES
+21 VD
-32 LVESNEFGFPYWFT
+32 
-46 WIAAGGIWDKDLK
+46 
-59 RGEYRLPE
+59 
-67 TSTPK
+67 
-72 SFPREKFEDFET
+72 
-84 GDPIGGSALTPNVT
+84 
-98 VKTVSTEISTSNEE
+98 
-112 AVEESIVA
+112 EESVVA
-120 YHNPTENLVPSKD
+120 YHNPPENLIPEKD
-133 PLYVPFGH
+133 PLYVPFGN
-141 FNDIYS
+141 FNDVYT
-147 IIKSGMYYPAFI
+147 IIKSGRYYPAFI

-179 REFFRVNITV
+179 REYFRVNITV

-244 GKGVFLKKV
+244 GKGVYLKKV
-253 NRFVSPSKGFNVLA
+253 NRFVSPSVGFNVLA

-300 QEYPTVSV
+300 QEYPSMSV

-316 FVSLDVDCGDFSERL
+316 FASLDITEYGDFAEKL
-331 VTWADIIRKTFF
+331 VTWADIIRKTFY

-353 RRLVHIANAFA
+353 RRLVHIVNAYA

-386 SFIDLYSKVDAEVSE
+386 SFLDLYSKC
-401 AMAKEAAGEG
+401 
-411 NLMTPDTSLEDKTS
+411 
-425 DSEDLT
+425 DSEVVVTEESTETVEETSVEETKDDNT

>member
-1 MKLTETRKAFLEAA
+1 MNLSPAKKRFVELASATYGDGAVITRDEVKALVKDHGLGWVSWFVRAPYRVGTGKFKLPVAGETITPVKPKKVKVPVMKK
-15 IEKYGS
+15 S
-21 ETVIKRSDIES
+21 E
-32 LVESNEFGFPYWFT
+32 
-46 WIAAGGIWDKDLK
+46 
-59 RGEYRLPE
+59 
-67 TSTPK
+67 
-72 SFPREKFEDFET
+72 
-84 GDPIGGSALTPNVT
+84 IG
-98 VKTVSTEISTSNEE
+98 
-112 AVEESIVA
+112 EESVVA
-120 YHNPTENLVPSKD
+120 YHNPTENLVPDKD
-133 PLYVPFGH
+133 PLYVPFGNY
-141 FNDIYS
+141 NDVYS
-147 IIKSGMYYPAFI
+147 IIKSGRYYPAFI

-253 NRFVSPSKGFNVLA
+253 NRFVSPSVGFNVLA

-300 QEYPTVSV
+300 QEYPSMAI

-316 FVSLDVDCGDFSERL
+316 FTSLEIEAGDFSEKL
-331 VTWADIIRKTFF
+331 VTWADIIRKTFY
-343 EGGIDEIIAT
+343 EGGIDEIVAT
-353 RRLVHIANAFA
+353 RRLVHIVNAYA

-376 IARFDEDTKT
+376 INRFDEDTKT
-386 SFIDLYSKVDAEVSE
+386 SFLDLYSKCDSEVVVEEESTETVLETAE
-401 AMAKEAAGEG
+401 
-411 NLMTPDTSLEDKTS
+411 DTSEENLN
-425 DSEDLT
+425 

>member
-1 MKLTETRKAFLEAA
+1 MNLSPAKKRFVDLASAKYGEGAVMTRDEVKAFVKEADLGWVSWFVRA
-15 IEKYGS
+15 PYRVGTGKFKLPVNGDMITPVKPKKVKLPVMKKIE
-21 ETVIKRSDIES
+21 VD
-32 LVESNEFGFPYWFT
+32 
-46 WIAAGGIWDKDLK
+46 
-59 RGEYRLPE
+59 
-67 TSTPK
+67 
-72 SFPREKFEDFET
+72 
-84 GDPIGGSALTPNVT
+84 
-98 VKTVSTEISTSNEE
+98 
-112 AVEESIVA
+112 EESVVA
-120 YHNPTENLVPSKD
+120 YHNPPENLIPEKD
-133 PLYVPFGH
+133 PLYVPFGN
-141 FNDIYS
+141 FNDVYT
-147 IIKSGMYYPAFI
+147 IIKSGRYYPAFI

-179 REFFRVNITV
+179 REYFRVNITV

-244 GKGVFLKKV
+244 GKGVYLKKV
-253 NRFVSPSKGFNVLA
+253 NRFVSPSVGFNVLA

-300 QEYPTVSV
+300 QEYPSMSV

-316 FVSLDVDCGDFSERL
+316 FASLDITEYGDFAEKL
-331 VTWADIIRKTFF
+331 VTWADIIRKTFY

-353 RRLVHIANAFA
+353 RRLVHIVNAYA

-376 IARFDEDTKT
+376 IARFDDDTKT
-386 SFIDLYSKVDAEVSE
+386 SFLDLYSKC
-401 AMAKEAAGEG
+401 
-411 NLMTPDTSLEDKTS
+411 
-425 DSEDLT
+425 DSEVVVTEESTETVEEAPKDEASEYM
-431 PF
+431 